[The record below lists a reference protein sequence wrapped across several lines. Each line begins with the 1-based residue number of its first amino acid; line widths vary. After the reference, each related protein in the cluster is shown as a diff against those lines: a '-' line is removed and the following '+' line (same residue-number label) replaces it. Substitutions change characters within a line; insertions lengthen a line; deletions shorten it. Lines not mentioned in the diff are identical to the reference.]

1 MIFSNYITPQFY
13 CQAIF
18 MTYSMFILPYN
29 VVTIITEVIKMYV
42 DYKDLGKRIAKRR
55 RELGLKQYQVSE
67 KAGLSDKYIS
77 CIETA
82 KSIPSIDVLV
92 RICDALETTPDSL
105 LLGAVNDTS
114 GETYE
119 RQLIA
124 KLAGLDDKAR
134 RLAIEMLDRFVQ
146 YEMDRNR

>member
-1 MIFSNYITPQFY
+1 
-13 CQAIF
+13 
-18 MTYSMFILPYN
+18 MTCGMFILPYN
-29 VVTIITEVIKMYV
+29 VATIITEVIKMYV

-124 KLAGLDDKAR
+124 KLSGLDDKAR